1 MSRDFSRI
9 AKEIDNS
16 HKELYDAPK
25 NALEQDVSGIKKDIA
40 SLKKNIEEIDAKVDE
55 LIDIMGNLTI
65 MFIDEEELEDED
77 NEDIYDTDQTWV
89 PEEDDWTDNY

>member
-9 AKEIDNS
+9 AKEIDNA
-16 HKELYDAPK
+16 HKELYDEQKPG
-25 NALEQDVSGIKKDIA
+25 LEKDVSGIKKDIA
-40 SLKKNIEEIDAKVDE
+40 SLKKNIEEIDSKVDE
-55 LIDIMGNLTI
+55 LIDIMSNLTI
-65 MFIDEEELEDED
+65 MFVDEEDDE

>member
-16 HKELYDAPK
+16 RKELYDTT
-25 NALEQDVSGIKKDIA
+25 NNGLEKDISGIKNDIA
-40 SLKKNIEEIDAKVDE
+40 SLKKNLEEIDAKVDE

-65 MFIDEEELEDED
+65 MFIDEEEMEDED

-89 PEEDDWTDNY
+89 PEEDDWTDSY

>member
-9 AKEIDNS
+9 AKEINDS
-16 HKELYDAPK
+16 HKEFHDAQNNP
-25 NALEQDVSGIKKDIA
+25 LEQDISGIKKDIA
-40 SLKKNIEEIDAKVDE
+40 SLKKNIEEINTKVDE

-65 MFIDEEELEDED
+65 MFFDEEEIEDGD
-77 NEDIYDTDQTWV
+77 DIYDTDQTWV